1 MAHTPTKSDFHLGKR
16 FLRLFPQTRTQGR
29 EANRNGASQ
38 ELLQHLSGIHRIHI
52 PLAPILCFW
61 NLRIQHR
68 AILSDVFA
76 LFDADFFFDFR
87 IPSVF
92 GIVKH
97 IKVNAVSLALGF
109 CQKSVFLFRAGA
121 DTDIMLRYTHQHIFA
136 LAYVNN
142 LPIQLDTV
150 NAGMLILWGKPP
162 AAQHGAN
169 IFFIGIWHF
178 FTPFESELSICYLL
192 ILTYILYNIF

>member
-16 FLRLFPQTRTQGR
+16 FSRLFPQTRTQGR

-61 NLRIQHR
+61 NLRIQHGT
-68 AILSDVFA
+68 ILSDVFA
-76 LFDADFFFDFR
+76 LLAADFFLDFR
-87 IPSVF
+87 IPSAF

-97 IKVNAVSLALGF
+97 IKVNAVSFALGF

-121 DTDIMLRYTHQHIFA
+121 DSDIMLRYTHQHIFA

-142 LPIQLDTV
+142 LTVQLDAV
-150 NAGMLILWGKPP
+150 NAGMLILWGKSS
-162 AAQHGAN
+162 AAKHCVY
-169 IFFIGIWHF
+169 IIYITVCHFI
-178 FTPFESELSICYLL
+178 TPFFEC
-192 ILTYILYNIF
+192 

>member
-16 FLRLFPQTRTQGR
+16 FSRLFPQTRTQSR
-29 EANRNGASQ
+29 EANSNGESQ

-61 NLRIQHR
+61 NLRIQHG
-68 AILSDVFA
+68 AVLSDVFA
-76 LFDADFFFDFR
+76 LFAADFFFDFR
-87 IPSVF
+87 IPSAF

-121 DTDIMLRYTHQHIFA
+121 DADIMLRYTHQHIFA

-142 LPIQLDTV
+142 LPIQLNAV
-150 NAGMLILWGKPP
+150 NAGMLILLCQPP
-162 AAQHGAN
+162 AFQHGIN
-169 IFFIGIWHF
+169 TI
-178 FTPFESELSICYLL
+178 L
-192 ILTYILYNIF
+192 IS

>member
-1 MAHTPTKSDFHLGKR
+1 MAHTPTKSDFYLGER
-16 FLRLFPQTRTQGR
+16 FSRLFPQTRTQGR

-38 ELLQHLSGIHRIHI
+38 ELLQHLFGIHRIHI
-52 PLAPILCFW
+52 PLSPILCFW
-61 NLRIQHR
+61 NLRIQHG
-68 AILSDVFA
+68 AVLSDVFA

-121 DTDIMLRYTHQHIFA
+121 DADIMLRYTHQHIFA

-169 IFFIGIWHF
+169 IFFIGI
-178 FTPFESELSICYLL
+178 
-192 ILTYILYNIF
+192 

>member
-1 MAHTPTKSDFHLGKR
+1 MAHTPTKGDFYFGRR

-29 EANRNGASQ
+29 EANSNGESQ

-76 LFDADFFFDFR
+76 LLAADFFLDFR
-87 IPSVF
+87 IPSAF

-97 IKVNAVSLALGF
+97 IKVNAVSFALGF

-121 DTDIMLRYTHQHIFA
+121 DTDIMLRYTHQHILA

-142 LPIQLDTV
+142 LPVQLDAV
-150 NAGMLILWGKPP
+150 NAGMLVLWGKSP
-162 AAQHGAN
+162 AAQHGAY
-169 IFFIGIWHF
+169 IFFIG
-178 FTPFESELSICYLL
+178 L
-192 ILTYILYNIF
+192 

>member
-16 FLRLFPQTRTQGR
+16 FLRLFPQTRTQSR
-29 EANRNGASQ
+29 EANSNGESQ
-38 ELLQHLSGIHRIHI
+38 KLLQHLSGIHRIHI

-61 NLRIQHR
+61 NLRIQHG
-68 AILSDVFA
+68 AVLSDVFA
-76 LFDADFFFDFR
+76 LFAADFFLDFR
-87 IPSVF
+87 IPSAF

-121 DTDIMLRYTHQHIFA
+121 DADIMLRYTHQHIFA

-142 LPIQLDTV
+142 LTVQLDAV
-150 NAGMLILWGKPP
+150 NARMLIFGGKPP
-162 AAQHGAN
+162 AAQHCVY
-169 IFFIGIWHF
+169 IIYITVCYFL
-178 FTPFESELSICYLL
+178 TPSLKIIIQKSHSAI
-192 ILTYILYNIF
+192 NVK

>member
-1 MAHTPTKSDFHLGKR
+1 MAHTPTKSDFYLGER
-16 FLRLFPQTRTQGR
+16 FSRLFPQTRTQGR

-38 ELLQHLSGIHRIHI
+38 KLLQHLSGIHRIHI

-61 NLRIQHR
+61 NLCIQHG
-68 AILSDVFA
+68 AVLSDVFA
-76 LFDADFFFDFR
+76 LFAADFFLDFR
-87 IPSVF
+87 IPTAF

-97 IKVNAVSLALGF
+97 IKINAVSLALGF

-121 DTDIMLRYTHQHIFA
+121 DADIMLRYTHQHIFA

-142 LPIQLDTV
+142 LPIQLDAV
-150 NAGMLILWGKPP
+150 NAGMLILWGKSP

-169 IFFIGIWHF
+169 IISIIVCHLLTLFLLKEHF
-178 FTPFESELSICYLL
+178 QETD
-192 ILTYILYNIF
+192 LTASA

>member
-1 MAHTPTKSDFHLGKR
+1 MAHTPTKGDFYFGRR

-29 EANRNGASQ
+29 EANSNGESQ
-38 ELLQHLSGIHRIHI
+38 KLLKHLSGIHCIHI

-76 LFDADFFFDFR
+76 LLASNFFLDFR
-87 IPSVF
+87 IPSAF

-121 DTDIMLRYTHQHIFA
+121 DADIMLRYTHQHIFA

-142 LPIQLDTV
+142 LTVQLDAV
-150 NAGMLILWGKPP
+150 NAGMLILWGKSS
-162 AAQHGAN
+162 AAQHGAY
-169 IFFIGIWHF
+169 IFFIG
-178 FTPFESELSICYLL
+178 L
-192 ILTYILYNIF
+192 

>member
-16 FLRLFPQTRTQGR
+16 FSRLFPQTRTQSR
-29 EANRNGASQ
+29 EANSNGESQ

-61 NLRIQHR
+61 NLCIQHG
-68 AILSDVFA
+68 AVLSDVFA
-76 LFDADFFFDFR
+76 LFDADFCFDFR
-87 IPSVF
+87 IPSAF

-97 IKVNAVSLALGF
+97 IKVNAVSFALGF

-121 DTDIMLRYTHQHIFA
+121 DSDIMLRYTHQHIFA

-142 LPIQLDTV
+142 LTVQFDTIDTWV
-150 NAGMLILWGKPP
+150 FILWCQASP
-162 AAQHGAN
+162 AKHGAN
-169 IFFIGIWHF
+169 IFFIGI
-178 FTPFESELSICYLL
+178 
-192 ILTYILYNIF
+192 

>member
-1 MAHTPTKSDFHLGKR
+1 MAHTPTKSDFYLGKR
-16 FLRLFPQTRTQGR
+16 FSRLFPQTRTQGR

-38 ELLQHLSGIHRIHI
+38 ELLQNFSGIHRIHI

-61 NLRIQHR
+61 NLRIQHG

-76 LFDADFFFDFR
+76 LFAADFFLDFR
-87 IPSVF
+87 IPSAF

-121 DTDIMLRYTHQHIFA
+121 DAHIMLRYTHQHIFA

-142 LPIQLDTV
+142 LSIQLDTV
-150 NAGMLILWGKPP
+150 NAWMLILWGKSP

-169 IFFIGIWHF
+169 IFFIG
-178 FTPFESELSICYLL
+178 L
-192 ILTYILYNIF
+192 

>member
-1 MAHTPTKSDFHLGKR
+1 MAFQN
-16 FLRLFPQTRTQGR
+16 FPRDKTDGG
-29 EANRNGASQ
+29 NGESQ

-87 IPSVF
+87 IPSAF

-121 DTDIMLRYTHQHIFA
+121 DANIMLRYTHQHIFA

-142 LPIQLDTV
+142 LPVQLDAV
-150 NAGMLILWGKPP
+150 NARMLILWRKPP
-162 AAQHGAN
+162 PAQHGAY
-169 IFFIGIWHF
+169 ILFIGVWYF
-178 FTPFESELSICYLL
+178 LTPFFEC
-192 ILTYILYNIF
+192 

>member
-1 MAHTPTKSDFHLGKR
+1 MAHRPTKSDFHLGKR
-16 FLRLFPQTRTQGR
+16 FLRLFPQTRTQSR
-29 EANRNGASQ
+29 EANSNGESQ

-61 NLRIQHR
+61 NLRIQHG

-76 LFDADFFFDFR
+76 LFAADFFLDFR
-87 IPSVF
+87 IPFSF

-121 DTDIMLRYTHQHIFA
+121 DADIMLRYTHQHIFA
-136 LAYVNN
+136 LAYVYN
-142 LPIQLDTV
+142 LTVQLDTV
-150 NAGMLILWGKPP
+150 NARMLIFGGKPP
-162 AAQHGAN
+162 AAQHGTH
-169 IFFIGIWHF
+169 ILFIGI
-178 FTPFESELSICYLL
+178 
-192 ILTYILYNIF
+192 

>member
-1 MAHTPTKSDFHLGKR
+1 MAHRPTKSDFHLGKR
-16 FLRLFPQTRTQGR
+16 FLRLFPQTRTQSR
-29 EANRNGASQ
+29 EANSNGESQ

-61 NLRIQHR
+61 NLRIQHGT
-68 AILSDVFA
+68 ILSDVFA
-76 LFDADFFFDFR
+76 LLAADFFLDFR
-87 IPSVF
+87 IPSAF

-121 DTDIMLRYTHQHIFA
+121 DADIMLRYTHQHILAF
-136 LAYVNN
+136 AYVYN
-142 LPIQLDTV
+142 LPIQLDAV
-150 NAGMLILWGKPP
+150 NARMLVLWGKPP

>member
-1 MAHTPTKSDFHLGKR
+1 MAHTPTKGDFYFGRR
-16 FLRLFPQTRTQGR
+16 FSRLYPQTRTQGR
-29 EANRNGASQ
+29 EANGNGESQ

-61 NLRIQHR
+61 NLRIQHG

-76 LFDADFFFDFR
+76 LLAADFFFDFR
-87 IPSVF
+87 IPSAF

-121 DTDIMLRYTHQHIFA
+121 DAHIMLRNTHQHIFA
-136 LAYVNN
+136 LAYVYN
-142 LPIQLDTV
+142 LTVQLDAV
-150 NAGMLILWGKPP
+150 NAWVF
-162 AAQHGAN
+162 
-169 IFFIGIWHF
+169 IFGG
-178 FTPFESELSICYLL
+178 
-192 ILTYILYNIF
+192 

>member
-1 MAHTPTKSDFHLGKR
+1 MALCPTKGVFYFGRR
-16 FLRLFPQTRTQGR
+16 FSRLYPQTRTQSR
-29 EANRNGASQ
+29 EANSNGESQ

-61 NLRIQHR
+61 NLRIQHG

-76 LFDADFFFDFR
+76 LLAADFFFDFC
-87 IPSVF
+87 IPSAF

-121 DTDIMLRYTHQHIFA
+121 DADIMLCYTHQHIFA
-136 LAYVNN
+136 LSYVNN
-142 LPIQLDTV
+142 LVVQFDTV
-150 NAGMLILWGKPP
+150 VI
-162 AAQHGAN
+162 
-169 IFFIGIWHF
+169 I
-178 FTPFESELSICYLL
+178 
-192 ILTYILYNIF
+192 

>member
-1 MAHTPTKSDFHLGKR
+1 MAHTPTKGDFYFGRR
-16 FLRLFPQTRTQGR
+16 FSRLFPQTRTQGR
-29 EANRNGASQ
+29 EANSNGESQ
-38 ELLQHLSGIHRIHI
+38 ELLQNFSGIHRIHI

-61 NLRIQHR
+61 NLRIQHGT
-68 AILSDVFA
+68 ILSDVFA
-76 LFDADFFFDFR
+76 LFAADFFFDFR
-87 IPSVF
+87 IPFAF

-121 DTDIMLRYTHQHIFA
+121 DAGIMLRYTHQHIFT

-169 IFFIGIWHF
+169 IFFIGI
-178 FTPFESELSICYLL
+178 
-192 ILTYILYNIF
+192 

>member
-1 MAHTPTKSDFHLGKR
+1 MAHRPTKSDFHLGKR
-16 FLRLFPQTRTQGR
+16 FLHLFPQTRTQSR
-29 EANRNGASQ
+29 EANSNGESQ

-52 PLAPILCFW
+52 PLTPILCFW
-61 NLRIQHR
+61 NLRIQHG

-87 IPSVF
+87 IPSAF

-109 CQKSVFLFRAGA
+109 CQKSVFLFSAGA
-121 DTDIMLRYTHQHIFA
+121 DADIMLRYTHQHIFA

-142 LPIQLDTV
+142 LPVQLDAV
-150 NAGMLILWGKPP
+150 NARMLIFGGKPP
-162 AAQHGAN
+162 AA
-169 IFFIGIWHF
+169 
-178 FTPFESELSICYLL
+178 
-192 ILTYILYNIF
+192 

>member
-1 MAHTPTKSDFHLGKR
+1 MAHTPTKSDFHFGKR
-16 FLRLFPQTRTQGR
+16 FSRLFPQTRTQGR

-61 NLRIQHR
+61 NLCIQHG

-76 LFDADFFFDFR
+76 LLAADFFLDFR
-87 IPSVF
+87 IPF
-92 GIVKH
+92 AFCIVKH

-121 DTDIMLRYTHQHIFA
+121 DADIMLCYTHQHIFA

-142 LPIQLDTV
+142 LTVQLDAV
-150 NAGMLILWGKPP
+150 NARMLIFGGKPP

-169 IFFIGIWHF
+169 IFFIGI
-178 FTPFESELSICYLL
+178 
-192 ILTYILYNIF
+192 

>member
-1 MAHTPTKSDFHLGKR
+1 MAHSPTKSDFHLGKR
-16 FLRLFPQTRTQGR
+16 FLRLFPQTRTQSR
-29 EANRNGASQ
+29 EANSNGESQ
-38 ELLQHLSGIHRIHI
+38 KLLQHLSGIHRIHI

-61 NLRIQHR
+61 NLRIQHG
-68 AILSDVFA
+68 AVLSYVFA
-76 LFDADFFFDFR
+76 LPAADFFFDFR

-121 DTDIMLRYTHQHIFA
+121 DANIMLRYTHQHIFA

-142 LPIQLDTV
+142 LPVQLDAV
-150 NAGMLILWGKPP
+150 NARMLILWGKSP

-169 IFFIGIWHF
+169 IFFIGI
-178 FTPFESELSICYLL
+178 
-192 ILTYILYNIF
+192 

>member
-1 MAHTPTKSDFHLGKR
+1 MTFYFRKR
-16 FLRLFPQTRTQGR
+16 FSRLFPQTLILDR
-29 EANRNGASQ
+29 EANSNGESQ

-61 NLRIQHR
+61 NLCIQHG

-109 CQKSVFLFRAGA
+109 CQKSVFLFSAGA
-121 DTDIMLRYTHQHIFA
+121 DADIMLRYTHQHIFA
-136 LAYVNN
+136 LAYVYN

-169 IFFIGIWHF
+169 IFFIGI
-178 FTPFESELSICYLL
+178 
-192 ILTYILYNIF
+192 